1 MTRHIVKSFFFV
13 LALLAIQSF
22 IQNTDVY
29 ANPTTVTTCTENA
42 LGDQTCTTVTTT
54 TTTTPGTTTGN
65 VLTNSTFGTGTDP
78 NETTTTTGW
87 SGDQQL
93 HTHGMF
99 GSNMGNPA
107 NGQDTTG
114 GVYAFEGDPA
124 DNVYQDTDL
133 VGDGHLTK
141 SQINEGF
148 TSTQSADIWFW
159 NSLKN
164 TLTIKQTIT
173 DSDGNVTTQTRVIVD
188 HDPTRSTNGG
198 SWSNETNVYTHSTNT
213 ADDIT
218 IRSEMYNDTDGTTY
232 DGYHR
237 GPDVDNFELSIT
249 TAGSTSTSST
259 SSTVV
264 TLCADRNPPT
274 CTTAGDDID
283 EATQPIT
290 GDDGQSIDQ
299 SIETIIENEVID
311 VDPVVE
317 QEIYIVQTVIEVE
330 DDFGAVEELTVQEFV
345 QESFTAIIE
354 ENGLQE
360 EFQDALDEEGITEQE
375 FFEEVATEMQNEF
388 AESGV
393 ESLSTTD
400 TDALPVIEE
409 APVEENTVV
418 EDTVVE
424 EAPVEET
431 AVEEESVVEEAPT
444 EEVVPT
450 ESEPTESETVNTSEE
465 SEPTESEPTS
475 ESEPTESETDTS
487 SETSE
492 TSNEE
497 TATETETEESNTES
511 NETEENESTE
521 QEESNSDA
529 EESVGEE
536 NGESTTTEEASGDE
550 SVEGTEVEETA
561 VGELTKKVD
570 RIIKKLTAK
579 LKTLDQKLKVISMVT
594 QQAMI
599 NDQPDMTEYTQTQF
613 YDTRKMP
620 DNPDWYA
627 EDTILNAYNRSI
639 YQDKTLIAYQTSD
652 PVFVHTEKLNIVQDQ
667 ISRLEAELEVLKNEN
682 AR

>member
-1 MTRHIVKSFFFV
+1 MLSKHIVRSFLFA
-13 LALLAIQSF
+13 LALTATTTF

-29 ANPTTVTTCTENA
+29 ANPTSVTTCTENA

-188 HDPTRSTNGG
+188 HETGRSTNGG
-198 SWSNETNVYTHSTNT
+198 SWSNETNVYTHSANT

-218 IRSEMYNDTDGTTY
+218 IRAEMYNDTDGTTY

-249 TAGSTSTSST
+249 TAGGTSSSST

-264 TLCADRNPPT
+264 TLCADRTPPT
-274 CTTAGDDID
+274 CTTAGDDVADAIEEIGD
-283 EATQPIT
+283 AVT

-299 SIETIIENEVID
+299 SIETIVENEIIN
-311 VDPVVE
+311 VDPVIEEV
-317 QEIYIVQTVIEVE
+317 YIVQTVIAVE
-330 DDFGAVEELTVQEFV
+330 DDFGAVEDLTVQDFV

-354 ENGLQE
+354 EEGLQE
-360 EFQDALDEEGITEQE
+360 EFQDALSDEGITEQE
-375 FFEEVATEMQNEF
+375 FFEAVANEMEQEF

-393 ESLSTTD
+393 ENITSTNTD
-400 TDALPVIEE
+400 PLPVIEE
-409 APVEENTVV
+409 TPVEET
-418 EDTVVE
+418 
-424 EAPVEET
+424 PVEET
-431 AVEEESVVEEAPT
+431 AVEETPVEETAVEETPVEETPVEETAVEEAPAET
-444 EEVVPT
+444 
-450 ESEPTESETVNTSEE
+450 ETVNTTEE
-465 SEPTESEPTS
+465 SVETETEPTESEPSTETSSEPETS
-475 ESEPTESETDTS
+475 ETETESTESETES
-487 SETSE
+487 SE
-492 TSNEE
+492 NE
-497 TATETETEESNTES
+497 A
-511 NETEENESTE
+511 TE
-521 QEESNSDA
+521 QEESNSDD
-529 EESVGEE
+529 EQSVEDS
-536 NGESTTTEEASGDE
+536 NEEASTDE
-550 SVEGTEVEETA
+550 QDSADTSVDTDSVGSEVSEIQA
-561 VGELTKKVD
+561 KVE
-570 RIIKKLTAK
+570 RIIKKLESK
-579 LKTLDQKLKVISMVT
+579 LKTLDQKLKVISIVT
-594 QQAMI
+594 AKAMI
-599 NDQPDMTEYTQTQF
+599 DEQPDMTQYTSQQF
-613 YDTRKMP
+613 YDTRTIP
-620 DNPDWYA
+620 DNDNWYA
-627 EDTILNAYNRSI
+627 EDTILNAYSRSI
-639 YQDKTLIAYQTSD
+639 YQDKTLVAYQRND
-652 PVFVHTEKLNIVQDQ
+652 PMFKHNEAVNKVNNT
-667 ISRLEAELEVLKNEN
+667 ISRLQAELEVLKNEN
-682 AR
+682 NR

>member
-1 MTRHIVKSFFFV
+1 MIKRWTQSLFFI
-13 LALLAIQSF
+13 LALMSIQAF

-29 ANPTTVTTCTENA
+29 ANPTSVTTCTENA

-54 TTTTPGTTTGN
+54 TTNTPGTTTGN
-65 VLTNSTFGTGTDP
+65 VLTNSTFGHGTDP
-78 NETTTTTGW
+78 NESTTTTGW
-87 SGDQQL
+87 SGDGHL

-99 GSNMGNPA
+99 GQNMGNPA
-107 NGQDTTG
+107 SGQDITG

-198 SWSNETNVYTHSTNT
+198 SWSNETNVYTHSANT

-218 IRSEMYNDTDGTTY
+218 IRAEMYNDTDGTTY

-249 TAGSTSTSST
+249 TNGSTSSSST

-264 TLCADRNPPT
+264 TLCADRTPPT
-274 CTTAGDDID
+274 CTTAGDDVADAIEEIGD
-283 EATQPIT
+283 AVT

-299 SIETIIENEVID
+299 SIETIVENEVID
-311 VDPVVE
+311 VDPVIE
-317 QEIYIVQTVIEVE
+317 EEIYVVQTVIEVE
-330 DDFGAVEELTVQEFV
+330 DDFGSVEELTIQEFV
-345 QESFTAIIE
+345 QDTFTDMLE
-354 ENGLQE
+354 ENGLEE
-360 EFQDALDEEGITEQE
+360 EFQDALDEEGITEEQ
-375 FFEEVATEMQNEF
+375 FFEEIATEMENEF
-388 AESGV
+388 AESGM
-393 ESLSTTD
+393 ESFTD
-400 TDALPVIEE
+400 TSTDALPPIE
-409 APVEENTVV
+409 

-424 EAPVEET
+424 EPTETTEVETTEVETETVVEET
-431 AVEEESVVEEAPT
+431 
-444 EEVVPT
+444 
-450 ESEPTESETVNTSEE
+450 PTESETVNTSDEAVE
-465 SEPTESEPTS
+465 S
-475 ESEPTESETDTS
+475 ESETTETNTETETSTEQETTENETDTS

-492 TSNEE
+492 AGNEE
-497 TATETETEESNTES
+497 ANAETQTTEGETESS
-511 NETEENESTE
+511 ETTENESTE
-521 QEESNSDA
+521 QEESSSDV

-536 NGESTTTEEASGDE
+536 DGESTTTEEASGDA
-550 SVEGTEVEETA
+550 SVDGEVDTEV
-561 VGELTKKVD
+561 GEITKKVEK
-570 RIIKKLTAK
+570 IIKKLTAK
-579 LKTLDQKLKVISMVT
+579 LKNLDQKLKVISMVT

-599 NDQPDMTEYTQTQF
+599 NDQPDMSEYTQKQF
-613 YDTRKMP
+613 YDTRKIP

-627 EDTILNAYNRSI
+627 EDTILMAYGRSI
-639 YQDKTLIAYQTSD
+639 YQDKTLQAYQTND
-652 PVFVHTEKLNIVQDQ
+652 PMYVHQEKLNKVNEQ
-667 ISRLEAELEVLKNEN
+667 INRLEAELEVLRNERN
-682 AR
+682 

>member
-1 MTRHIVKSFFFV
+1 MS
-13 LALLAIQSF
+13 IQAF
-22 IQNTDVY
+22 IQNTEVY
-29 ANPTTVTTCTENA
+29 ANPTSVTTCTENA

-78 NETTTTTGW
+78 NEVTTTTGW
-87 SGDQQL
+87 SGDEHL

-99 GSNMGNPA
+99 GQNMGNPA
-107 NGQDTTG
+107 SGQDITG

-159 NSLKN
+159 NNLKN

-188 HDPTRSTNGG
+188 HETGRRMNGG
-198 SWSNETNVYTHSTNT
+198 SWSNETNVYTHSSNT

-218 IRSEMYNDTDGTTY
+218 IRSEMYNETDGTTY
-232 DGYHR
+232 DNYHR
-237 GPDVDNFELSIT
+237 GPDVDNFQLSIT
-249 TAGSTSTSST
+249 TAGDTSTSST

-311 VDPVVE
+311 VDPVAE
-317 QEIYIVQTVIEVE
+317 QEVYIVQTVIEVE
-330 DDFGAVEELTVQEFV
+330 DNFGTVEDVTIQEFV
-345 QESFTAIIE
+345 QDTFTDMLE
-354 ENGLQE
+354 ENGLE
-360 EFQDALDEEGITEQE
+360 DEFQDALDEEGITEEQ
-375 FFEEVATEMQNEF
+375 FFEEIANEMENEF
-388 AESGV
+388 AESGM
-393 ESLSTTD
+393 ESFTD
-400 TDALPVIEE
+400 TNTDALPPIEE
-409 APVEENTVV
+409 DTAVEEPTENTEV
-418 EDTVVE
+418 ETDTVVE
-424 EAPVEET
+424 ET
-431 AVEEESVVEEAPT
+431 
-444 EEVVPT
+444 
-450 ESEPTESETVNTSEE
+450 PTESETVNTSDEAVE
-465 SEPTESEPTS
+465 SETETTETNTEP
-475 ESEPTESETDTS
+475 ESTESETDAS

-492 TSNEE
+492 AGNEE
-497 TATETETEESNTES
+497 ATTETQSQEGDTES
-511 NETEENESTE
+511 EETTSESSTE
-521 QEESNSDA
+521 QEESSGNV
-529 EESVGEE
+529 EESVED
-536 NGESTTTEEASGDE
+536 GESNTGDEEAGNTDA
-550 SVEGTEVEETA
+550 SVDGEVDSE
-561 VGELTKKVD
+561 VGEITKKVEK
-570 RIIKKLTAK
+570 IIKKLTAK
-579 LKTLDQKLKVISMVT
+579 LKNLDQKLKVISMVT

-627 EDTILNAYNRSI
+627 EDTILNAYGRSI
-639 YQDKTLIAYQTSD
+639 YQDKTLIAYQTND
-652 PVFVHTEKLNIVQDQ
+652 PMFVHTEKLNIVQDE

-682 AR
+682 NR

>member
-1 MTRHIVKSFFFV
+1 MRGFIYIGSLVVALFV
-13 LALLAIQSF
+13 ATS
-22 IQNTDVY
+22 VH
-29 ANPTTVTTCTENA
+29 ANPTSVTTCTENA
-42 LGDQTCTTVTTT
+42 LGDQSCTTVTTT
-54 TTTTPGTTTGN
+54 TTNTPGTTTGN
-65 VLTNSTFGTGTDP
+65 VLTNSTFGTGSDP
-78 NETTTTTGW
+78 NEVTTTTGW
-87 SGDQQL
+87 STSDGHT
-93 HTHGMF
+93 HTHGVF

-107 NGQDTTG
+107 SGQDTTG
-114 GVYAFEGDPA
+114 GVYAFEGDPSHS
-124 DNVYQDTDL
+124 VYQDTDL
-133 VGDGHLTK
+133 VGDGHLTQ

-148 TSTQSADIWFW
+148 TSTISADIWFW
-159 NSLKN
+159 NNLKN

-173 DSDGNVTTQTRVIVD
+173 ASDGTVTTQTRVIVD
-188 HDPTRSTNGG
+188 HDPSRSFNAGTWENTTD
-198 SWSNETNVYTHSTNT
+198 SYTHNANT
-213 ADDIT
+213 QTDFT
-218 IRSEMYNDTDGTTY
+218 IRAEMYNDTDGTTY
-232 DGYHR
+232 DHYHR
-237 GPDVDNFELSIT
+237 GPDVDNFQLSIT
-249 TAGSTSTSST
+249 TAGGTSQSS
-259 SSTVV
+259 SSVT
-264 TLCADRNPPT
+264 TLCADRTPPA
-274 CTTAGDDID
+274 CTSAG
-283 EATQPIT
+283 EAIEDATEQIT

-299 SIETIIENEVID
+299 SIETIVENEVID

-317 QEIYIVQTVIEVE
+317 EEIYVVQTIVEVE
-330 DDFGAVEELTVQEFV
+330 DEFGAVEELTVQSFV
-345 QESFTAIIE
+345 EESFTSIIE

-360 EFQDALDEEGITEQE
+360 EFQDALNEEGITEQE
-375 FFEEVATEMQNEF
+375 FFEEIATEMENEF

-393 ESLSTTD
+393 ENLSTAETD
-400 TDALPVIEE
+400 PLPVIEE

-424 EAPVEET
+424 EAPVEES
-431 AVEEESVVEEAPT
+431 AVEEDTVVEEAPT
-444 EEVVPT
+444 EEAVPT

-475 ESEPTESETDTS
+475 EAETTESETDTS

-511 NETEENESTE
+511 SETEESESTE

-536 NGESTTTEEASGDE
+536 NGESTTTEESSGDE

-599 NDQPDMTEYTQTQF
+599 NDQPDMSEYTQKQF
-613 YDTRKMP
+613 YDTRKIP

-627 EDTILNAYNRSI
+627 EDTILMAYGRSI
-639 YQDKTLIAYQTSD
+639 YQDKTLQAYQTND
-652 PVFVHTEKLNIVQDQ
+652 PMFVHQEKLNKVNEQ
-667 ISRLEAELEVLKNEN
+667 INRLEAELEVLRNERN
-682 AR
+682 